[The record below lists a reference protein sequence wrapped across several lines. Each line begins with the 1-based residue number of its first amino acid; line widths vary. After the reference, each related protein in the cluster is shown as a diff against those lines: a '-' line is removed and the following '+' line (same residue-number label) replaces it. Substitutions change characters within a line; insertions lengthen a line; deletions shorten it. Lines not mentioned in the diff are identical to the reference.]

1 MTNKEFFEQ
10 RGYMVLRNAF
20 PAEFMRFL
28 RLYLD
33 VHIDRAIYRKSNE
46 FGYDDEWDGSFED
59 DHISNSYFC
68 HYGSTISDT
77 MMLFVRDRLTS
88 ELGLGLNPTYSF
100 LRVYKQGNVLPPHC
114 DRASCEISVT
124 APIFFDTSN
133 LHHEY
138 VWPIYFV
145 DYSGE
150 TVAVELLPGDL
161 VVYRGIELKHWRDE
175 FIGKYQ
181 TQLMMHYTDSSGPYR
196 DLIFDLRTQLATKLV
211 NYFQKE

>member
-145 DYSGE
+145 ANADHVLPVPVGPHIHITFNGCVFLHSG
-150 TVAVELLPGDL
+150 
-161 VVYRGIELKHWRDE
+161 
-175 FIGKYQ
+175 
-181 TQLMMHYTDSSGPYR
+181 
-196 DLIFDLRTQLATKLV
+196 
-211 NYFQKE
+211 